1 MNPTTASAL
10 AGSLIAA
17 VSLLLTARQWY
28 LHRGDETKKEREDRE
43 ERDDAATL
51 QREQSRSDR
60 LDKQT
65 WEYVEGL
72 RVELTRLTARV
83 ETLDIRLQAE
93 QAVTIQLRAD
103 LAQANGT
110 IRDLTTQNQRQAEE
124 LTRLRSQ
131 ITALQGQ
138 GFRGPSSDEDGGRE
152 A

>member
-1 MNPTTASAL
+1 MNPTLLSVL
-10 AGSLIAA
+10 GGSLIAA
-17 VSLLLTARQWY
+17 VSLLLTTRQWY
-28 LHRGDETKKEREDRE
+28 LHRNDETKKERESRE
-43 ERDDAATL
+43 ERDSAATL

-72 RVELTRLTARV
+72 RVEMTRLAARV
-83 ETLDIRLQAE
+83 ETLEVRLQAE
-93 QAVTIQLRAD
+93 QVVTTELRAD

-110 IRDLTTQNQRQAEE
+110 IRDLKSQNQRQGEE

-138 GFRGPSSDEDGGRE
+138 GYRGPVNDDDKGE
-152 A
+152 